1 MPGVR
6 KLVRL
11 DDPCQRVSILPPVDG
26 YWENWLRHVA
36 TALGGGARKKNWV
49 LMTTMGFLSAISL
62 SDINCFFFFFFLGG
76 GGYRRNH
83 LGFSLA
89 QLIMY
94 ATGRAQ

>member
-11 DDPCQRVSILPPVDG
+11 DDSCKRVSILPPVDG

-36 TALGGGARKKNWV
+36 TALGGGARKENWV

-62 SDINCFFFFFFLGG
+62 SGINCFFLFFFWGG
-76 GGYRRNH
+76 GVPQEPPR
-83 LGFSLA
+83 
-89 QLIMY
+89 I
-94 ATGRAQ
+94 